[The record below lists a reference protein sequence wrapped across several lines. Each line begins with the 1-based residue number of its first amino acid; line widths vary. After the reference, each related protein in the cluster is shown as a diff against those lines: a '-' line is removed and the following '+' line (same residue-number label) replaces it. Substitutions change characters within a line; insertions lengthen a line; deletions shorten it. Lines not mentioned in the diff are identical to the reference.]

1 MRGTKMPPEQK
12 VYDYKQDA
20 VRDSIVGAFRKRKG
34 EATIADIVAFTALPR
49 YQVETEL
56 PAVADEY
63 GGRLKVT
70 DSGDIL
76 YSFPRGFVSRY
87 RGFGPAFK
95 RFLKAAGKV
104 VRSVS
109 AFLFKVWIMVMLVGY
124 FALFVAL
131 AVLALLAS
139 VAASSAG
146 GERSSR
152 SRGREGGLGG
162 VMFATRLI
170 DIIIRIWFYNEVFKS
185 PGQRRYETDL
195 RARKRENRRPLSRA
209 IFSFVFGEP
218 DPNAKHDEVQKKA
231 FLALVRVKKGVILLE
246 DFMSITGLSPADAET
261 AINRYLYEFEGIP
274 EVSGNGT
281 VYYRFPGLM
290 KRARSDEAGLADSPM
305 AKVRPF
311 SANAPKANRSYA
323 LINGVNLLFGSY
335 FLYCSLALGYNM
347 PDVVGGGTYLY
358 WFVLSL
364 LAQVGLNPLLV
375 SSLVL
380 GVVPLV
386 FSLLF
391 WLVPAI
397 RAGRLKAEN
406 ERIKTENL
414 RRVLYAQAAA
424 NPSTLRAPDPSA
436 LPESARP
443 ANAKAG
449 VKVLEELAAYEGGEP
464 LAGGEAWR
472 MAELERKLADVATV
486 RDSVNL
492 DDYRLGGTVFDTES

>member
-1 MRGTKMPPEQK
+1 MPLEQK

-20 VRDSIVGAFRKRKG
+20 VRDSIVAAFRKRKG

-70 DSGDIL
+70 DSGEIL

-87 RGFGPAFK
+87 RGFRPAFK
-95 RFLKAAGKV
+95 RFLKAAGKLV
-104 VRSVS
+104 TAVS
-109 AFLFKVWIMVMLVGY
+109 TFLFKVWIMVMLVGY

-152 SRGREGGLGG
+152 SRGKDGGLGG
-162 VMFATRLI
+162 LMFATRI
-170 DIIIRIWFYNEVFKS
+170 FDIIIRIWFYNEVFKS
-185 PGQRRYETDL
+185 PGQRRYETEL
-195 RARKRENRRPLSRA
+195 RARKRENRRPLSKA

-218 DPNAKHDEVQKKA
+218 DPNAGHDEVEKKA
-231 FLALVRVKKGVILLE
+231 FLALARVKKGIVLLE
-246 DFMSITGLSPADAET
+246 DFMAITGLSPTEAET

-274 EVSGNGT
+274 EVSDNGT

-290 KRARSDEAGLADSPM
+290 KRARSDEAGLTDSPL
-305 AKVRPF
+305 AKVRLF
-311 SANAPKANRSYA
+311 SANAPKANRIYA

-335 FLYCSLALGYNM
+335 FIYCSLFVGY
-347 PDVVGGGTYLY
+347 VQASAVTGGTYLY

-364 LAQVGLNPLLV
+364 LAQIGLNPLLFTA
-375 SSLVL
+375 LVL
-380 GVVPLV
+380 GAVPLT
-386 FSLLF
+386 FSFLF
-391 WLVPAI
+391 WLVPGI

-406 ERIKTENL
+406 EKIKTANL
-414 RRVLYAQAAA
+414 RRVLYAQAAS
-424 NPSTLRAPDPSA
+424 NPAVLRAPDQAA
-436 LPESARP
+436 LPVAARP
-443 ANAKAG
+443 SNTKAG

-464 LAGGEAWR
+464 LSGGEAWR
-472 MAELERKLADVATV
+472 LTELERKLADAAAL
-486 RDSVNL
+486 RDRVNL

>member
-1 MRGTKMPPEQK
+1 MRGKKMPPEQK
-12 VYDYKQDA
+12 VYDYKKDA

-34 EATIADIVAFTALPR
+34 EATIADIVAFTALPK

-70 DSGDIL
+70 ESGEIL

-87 RGFGPAFK
+87 RGFGPAFR
-95 RFLKAAGKV
+95 RFMKLAGTV
-104 VRSVS
+104 VRSVA
-109 AFLFKVWIMVMLVGY
+109 AFVFKAWIMVMLVGY

-146 GERSSR
+146 GERGSR
-152 SRGREGGLGG
+152 SRGRSGGLGG

-185 PGQRRYETDL
+185 PGQRRYENDL
-195 RARKRENRRPLSRA
+195 RARKKENRRPLSKA

-231 FLALVRVKKGVILLE
+231 FLSLARVKKGVVLLE
-246 DFMSITGLSPADAET
+246 DFMSITGLSPVEAET
-261 AINRYLYEFEGIP
+261 AINRYLYEFEGLP
-274 EVSGNGT
+274 EVSENGT

-290 KRARSDEAGLADSPM
+290 KRVRSDEAGLTDSPM
-305 AKVRPF
+305 AKIRPF

-323 LINGVNLLFGSY
+323 LINGVNLLFGTY

-347 PDVVGGGTYLY
+347 PEVVGGGTYLY

-364 LAQVGLNPLLV
+364 LAQVGLNPLLIT
-375 SSLVL
+375 SLVL
-380 GVVPLV
+380 GVVPIV
-386 FSLLF
+386 FSFLF
-391 WLVPAI
+391 WLVPGV
-397 RAGRLKAEN
+397 RAGQLKAEN
-406 ERIKTENL
+406 ERIKTANL
-414 RRVLYAQAAA
+414 RRILYAQAAA
-424 NPSTLRAPDPSA
+424 NPSRVQLPDQSG

-449 VKVLEELAAYEGGEP
+449 VKVLEELATYEDGEP
-464 LAGGEAWR
+464 LSGGVAWR
-472 MAELERKLADVATV
+472 LAELERKLADAAKL
-486 RDSVNL
+486 RDRVNL
-492 DDYRLGGTVFDTES
+492 EDYRLGGTVFDTES

>member
-1 MRGTKMPPEQK
+1 MALEQK
-12 VYDYKQDA
+12 VYDYKKDA
-20 VRDSIVGAFRKRKG
+20 VRDSIAGAFRKRKG

-63 GGRLKVT
+63 SGRLKVT
-70 DSGDIL
+70 DSGEIL
-76 YSFPRGFVSRY
+76 YSFPQGVVSRY

-109 AFLFKVWIMVMLVGY
+109 AFLFKAWIMVMLVGY

-139 VAASSAG
+139 IAASSAG
-146 GERSSR
+146 GERGSR
-152 SRGREGGLGG
+152 SRGRGGSLGGL
-162 VMFATRLI
+162 MFATRLI

-185 PGQRRYETDL
+185 SGQRRYETDL
-195 RARKRENRRPLSRA
+195 RTRKRENRRPLSRA

-218 DPNAKHDEVQKKA
+218 DPNARHDELQKKA
-231 FLALVRVKKGVILLE
+231 FLALARVKKGVVLLE
-246 DFMSITGLSPADAET
+246 DFMSITGLSPAEAET

-274 EVSGNGT
+274 EVSEHGT

-290 KRARSDEAGLADSPM
+290 KRARSDEAGPTDSPM

-311 SANAPKANRSYA
+311 SANDPKANRSYA

-335 FLYCSLALGYNM
+335 FLYCSLFIGYV
-347 PDVVGGGTYLY
+347 PASAVTGGTYLY

-364 LAQVGLNPLLV
+364 LAQVGLNPLLF

-380 GVVPLV
+380 GVVPIV
-386 FSLLF
+386 FSFLF
-391 WLVPAI
+391 WLVPGI
-397 RAGRLKAEN
+397 RAGRLKVEN

-414 RRVLYAQAAA
+414 RRILYAQAAV
-424 NPSTLRAPDPSA
+424 NPAVLRAPDPSA

-443 ANAKAG
+443 AKAKAG

-464 LAGGEAWR
+464 LPGGEAWR
-472 MAELERKLADVATV
+472 MTELERKLADAAKL
-486 RDSVNL
+486 RDRVNL
-492 DDYRLGGTVFDTES
+492 DDYRLGGTVFDTGS